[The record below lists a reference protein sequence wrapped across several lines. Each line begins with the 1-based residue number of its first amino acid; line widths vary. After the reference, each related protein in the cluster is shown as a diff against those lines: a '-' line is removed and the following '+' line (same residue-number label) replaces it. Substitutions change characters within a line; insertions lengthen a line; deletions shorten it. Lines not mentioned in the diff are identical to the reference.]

1 MVWATLTSE
10 TFSGADSGVYLYFC
24 DSLQLVYAGQI
35 GVVMYLDKK
44 KSNTVWS
51 AQTKRLLFPYKAS
64 SVLKLCQGV
73 VQETG
78 SNLLI
83 MAEHIYETCALPMQ
97 EYFSNLKFL
106 KINFFNLLSVDC
118 LNYFTPTHFSCPQ
131 KKEMSEFPTVCK
143 VRALSL
149 FSANRLASHPVD
161 AWICVFILHHL
172 LNILFILQ
180 KCNIWGSYFT
190 SMSGERLSCF
200 FRVVSLAAYYPNRK
214 SLVLK

>member
-1 MVWATLTSE
+1 
-10 TFSGADSGVYLYFC
+10 
-24 DSLQLVYAGQI
+24 
-35 GVVMYLDKK
+35 MYLDKK
-44 KSNTVWS
+44 NPTQSD
-51 AQTKRLLFPYKAS
+51 LLKQSGCSFDPYEAS

-131 KKEMSEFPTVCK
+131 KKKCRSFQLSAKLE
-143 VRALSL
+143 LSL
-149 FSANRLASHPVD
+149 FSPNRLASHPVD
-161 AWICVFILHHL
+161 A
-172 LNILFILQ
+172 
-180 KCNIWGSYFT
+180 
-190 SMSGERLSCF
+190 
-200 FRVVSLAAYYPNRK
+200 
-214 SLVLK
+214 